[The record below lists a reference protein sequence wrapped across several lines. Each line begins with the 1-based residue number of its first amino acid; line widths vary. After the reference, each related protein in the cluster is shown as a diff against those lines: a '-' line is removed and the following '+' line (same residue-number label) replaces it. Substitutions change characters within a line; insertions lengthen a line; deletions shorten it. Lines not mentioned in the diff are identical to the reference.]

1 MHWMWIQFLG
11 QEDTLE
17 KEMVTHSRIGKFQ
30 GQKNL
35 VGYCLWGRKVLDTT
49 ERLSPHSGM
58 VALHGRVGVP
68 WTAK

>member
-17 KEMVTHSRIGKFQ
+17 KEMVTRSRIGKFQ
-30 GQKNL
+30 GQNL

-49 ERLSPHSGM
+49 EPLSPQSGM
-58 VALHGRVGVP
+58 VALQGRVGVP